1 MKYALNNNGVLQD
14 VIETRPDIIFQAAY
28 AEKFIPVPE
37 HVENGWFFDGQV
49 FSAPPTVAKKSTRLI
64 TEVTMR
70 QARLALL
77 KAGLLDKVQ
86 AAISGIVDSTERTAA
101 QIEWEYATVVKR
113 DSPLIEAVAVQAG
126 LTETQIDQMFIEAS
140 QL

>member
-1 MKYALNNNGVLQD
+1 MKYAHINNGVLQD

-49 FSAPPTVAKKSTRLI
+49 FFAPPTVEKKSTRLI

-77 KAGLLDKVQ
+77 KAGLLDDVGAVI
-86 AAISGIVDSTERTAA
+86 AAAGREA
-101 QIEWEYATVVKR
+101 QLEWEYAAVVDR
-113 DSPLIEAVAVQAG
+113 SNSAVAAVQQQQG
-126 LTETQIDQMFIEAS
+126 LTDAQIDDLFREAAK
-140 QL
+140 L